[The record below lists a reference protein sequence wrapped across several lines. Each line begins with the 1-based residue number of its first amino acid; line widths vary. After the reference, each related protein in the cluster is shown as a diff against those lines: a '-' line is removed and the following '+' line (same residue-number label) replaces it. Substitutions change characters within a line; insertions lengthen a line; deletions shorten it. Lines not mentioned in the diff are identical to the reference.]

1 MAQARFGKCHEG
13 PPSSAHWQGGNSS
26 LLFQLEV
33 PASSDAENSTTRY
46 DINNPALTA
55 HFNPLLTKQ
64 KMARASLEFG
74 STGVHAMGFLRENLI
89 HNTCPR
95 TGNIRLRRPCGCF
108 HGEMIQLA
116 SVPISRAICV
126 RNGMLST
133 QTLNETKT
141 ARTAV

>member
-1 MAQARFGKCHEG
+1 MAQARFGKCSKAPLLLRIG
-13 PPSSAHWQGGNSS
+13 KGAIARFYSNSGS
-26 LLFQLEV
+26 QLLRTLQTAPIAMTF
-33 PASSDAENSTTRY
+33 NS
-46 DINNPALTA
+46 PALTA

-108 HGEMIQLA
+108 HGKMIQLA
-116 SVPISRAICV
+116 RVPISAAICV
-126 RNGMLST
+126 RKRVLST
-133 QTLNETKT
+133 QTPNETET